1 MMFPLENNA
10 EKSVKNFK
18 TKIQAKACTITKRS
32 HNLDDDLIT
41 QVNRIVRGTA
51 NYFTL
56 RKTKSWR
63 TDVRTGACPPL
74 RSRREALI
82 YFATAVSNNRDLF
95 RRLNGFGC
103 VSLHS
108 VQAKMENR

>member
-1 MMFPLENNA
+1 MFPLENNA

-18 TKIQAKACTITKRS
+18 TKVQAKAYTITKPS

-63 TDVRTGACPPL
+63 TDAWTGVHPA
-74 RSRREALI
+74 
-82 YFATAVSNNRDLF
+82 
-95 RRLNGFGC
+95 
-103 VSLHS
+103 S
-108 VQAKMENR
+108 VQAQSADIFRHCRIK

>member
-18 TKIQAKACTITKRS
+18 TKVQAKACTITKRS

-51 NYFTL
+51 NYLTL
-56 RKTKSWR
+56 GKQNLGEPAYVPWPTP
-63 TDVRTGACPPL
+63 A
-74 RSRREALI
+74 
-82 YFATAVSNNRDLF
+82 
-95 RRLNGFGC
+95 
-103 VSLHS
+103 S
-108 VQAKMENR
+108 VQARNVDMFRHCRIK